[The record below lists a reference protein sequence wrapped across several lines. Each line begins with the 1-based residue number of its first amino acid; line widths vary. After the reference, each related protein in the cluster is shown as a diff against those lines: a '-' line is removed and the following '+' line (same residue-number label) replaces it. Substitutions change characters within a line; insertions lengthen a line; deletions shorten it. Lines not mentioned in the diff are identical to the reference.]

1 MTCAASPYG
10 CCPDN
15 YTVKN
20 ADGSSCAPVQS
31 NDLPAYNTSTVFLSG
46 PTKIKSACPEPQPCP
61 PCGRCPEPS
70 FDCKKVPNYSSTN
83 SEFLPV
89 PVLNDF
95 SQFGM

>member
-1 MTCAASPYG
+1 MASNPSDMDEG
-10 CCPDN
+10 L
-15 YTVKN
+15 
-20 ADGSSCAPVQS
+20 S
-31 NDLPAYNTSTVFLSG
+31 AYNTNTVFIPPPSG
-46 PTKIKSACPEPQPCP
+46 SGSLNGSTLNGSSLNGNGGCPDQQPCP

-70 FDCKKVPNYSSTN
+70 FDCKKVPNYASTN